1 MELNIQ
7 ALLSSISGI
16 KLDTELEKNLT
27 DPNLP
32 LEEYLKN
39 PEAIQCFQD
48 MKKNAI
54 KYFDRNKIK
63 QLIRYITEEPKD
75 DNYETGYKFPYAAS
89 EMLRLAGKRIQEMIV
104 FTEEDFNNKYQEENN
119 DKIIEKNL
127 EINKAS
133 ENKIEEPKKKNQEN
147 KKENKEQEKNEE
159 NIIEDKNKVE
169 IKKEENKEEDKNQND
184 SQKEDE
190 IKNEDKKINEIKDE
204 KEIKNED
211 KKDEDKNEDKNI
223 NEIKNGED
231 NKIEDKKDEDK
242 KEDKKIN
249 EIKNGEDNK
258 IEDKKED
265 RIEEKNDINEIK
277 NDEKNKIED
286 KKEENKN
293 IIKEKEP
300 NDSKRNILKEAL
312 KKATLNDKIANRKY
326 NYTKH
331 NDILDLLLDFVT
343 NKNAMENDVL
353 CGYFHR
359 ILLSLMDNYLID
371 IFLYLF
377 FVRTD
382 ALEQIIMHSYKRSLS
397 FIAIRILNFKEN
409 INKILYNDMTNP
421 GMIDIKMLESKK
433 DSMVKFVQSSITKL
447 ITSIDLNG
455 MKDKDGEYMKNIDL
469 ESVFSLL
476 DDLGKIYDFLDY
488 EDNPILQHVF
498 KILETNIFGVY
509 DLEKRDNMLKIY
521 NYFVKFLTNLTNRC
535 ICLKYSDDD
544 FYPEISIERL
554 YRKVQNKE
562 ELDLHEY
569 LALYL
574 PKILCY
580 NFREKYLCESD
591 ILGIHNI
598 YLMDLVIGTFK
609 YLKEMPTLFDFIIL
623 QTGFM
628 DKCIQ
633 YFFRYQLNNIYH
645 TKFVTFFTR
654 YLQKAD
660 DHPLLT
666 DYIFVKKKFPL
677 MLTNFLT
684 QKKDDKNFVNIYKYK
699 SGRQTFSCIYSYVID
714 LIYKIQVATGMNI
727 FNEAEIKDIG
737 ILNPGFFEFVK
748 DENSPKNIDP
758 FNLPIYYKQILLP
771 EKSWNLTVNNDV
783 NPKIKLFE
791 KKLIFTSISKPNAN
805 NTVAIKNVSDL
816 KNILNSMLSN
826 ILTGKN
832 KNVKKEEPISN
843 YNDINFWQVKNT
855 ISDEIKDKVNNN
867 LNNNKNSGNDSN
879 NPMDDEDELL
889 NIAMKL
895 EKEEED
901 NKKAKDP
908 KAPKQPKILIK
919 KVEPKD
925 SANYSTINE
934 INTDSHSE
942 NKSDDIKKEN
952 ENQDKK

>member
-75 DNYETGYKFPYAAS
+75 DNYETGYKFPYTAS

-104 FTEEDFNNKYQEENN
+104 FTEEDFNNKYHEENN

-159 NIIEDKNKVE
+159 NIIEEKNKVE

-190 IKNEDKKINEIKDE
+190 IKNEDKNINEIKDE

-211 KKDEDKNEDKNI
+211 KKDEDKNE
-223 NEIKNGED
+223 E
-231 NKIEDKKDEDK
+231 
-242 KEDKKIN
+242 KKIN

-265 RIEEKNDINEIK
+265 RKEEKKDINEIK

-748 DENSPKNIDP
+748 DEDSPKNIDP

-867 LNNNKNSGNDSN
+867 LNNNKNSDNDSN
-879 NPMDDEDELL
+879 NPIDDEDELL

>member
-7 ALLSSISGI
+7 TLLSSISGI

-75 DNYETGYKFPYAAS
+75 DNYETGYKFPYTAS

-104 FTEEDFNNKYQEENN
+104 FTEEDFDNKYQGENN

-159 NIIEDKNKVE
+159 NKIEDKNKVE

-190 IKNEDKKINEIKDE
+190 IKNEEKKINEIKDE

-211 KKDEDKNEDKNI
+211 KKDEDKKEDKNI

-231 NKIEDKKDEDK
+231 NKIEDKK
-242 KEDKKIN
+242 
-249 EIKNGEDNK
+249 
-258 IEDKKED
+258 ED
-265 RIEEKNDINEIK
+265 RKEEKKDINEIK

-293 IIKEKEP
+293 INKEKEP
-300 NDSKRNILKEAL
+300 TDSKRNILKEAL

-377 FVRTD
+377 FVRAD

-867 LNNNKNSGNDSN
+867 MNNNKNSDNDSN
-879 NPMDDEDELL
+879 NIIDDEDELL

-901 NKKAKDP
+901 NKKAKVP
-908 KAPKQPKILIK
+908 KASKQPKILIK

>member
-39 PEAIQCFQD
+39 PEAVQCFQD

-63 QLIRYITEEPKD
+63 QLIRYITEEPKG
-75 DNYETGYKFPYAAS
+75 DNYETGYKFPYVAS

-159 NIIEDKNKVE
+159 NKNEDKNKVE

-190 IKNEDKKINEIKDE
+190 IKNEEKKINEIKDE

-211 KKDEDKNEDKNI
+211 KKDEDKKEDKNI

-231 NKIEDKKDEDK
+231 NKIEDKK
-242 KEDKKIN
+242 
-249 EIKNGEDNK
+249 
-258 IEDKKED
+258 ED
-265 RIEEKNDINEIK
+265 RKEEKKDINEIK

-293 IIKEKEP
+293 INKEKEP
-300 NDSKRNILKEAL
+300 TDSKRNILKEAL

-554 YRKVQNKE
+554 FRKVQNKE

-727 FNEAEIKDIG
+727 FNETEIKDIG

-867 LNNNKNSGNDSN
+867 LNNNKNSDNDSN
-879 NPMDDEDELL
+879 NPIDDEDELL

-925 SANYSTINE
+925 SANYSTITE

>member
-63 QLIRYITEEPKD
+63 QLIRYIIEEPKD
-75 DNYETGYKFPYAAS
+75 DNYETGYKFPYTAS

-190 IKNEDKKINEIKDE
+190 IKNEDKNINEIKDD

-211 KKDEDKNEDKNI
+211 KKDEDKNE
-223 NEIKNGED
+223 E
-231 NKIEDKKDEDK
+231 
-242 KEDKKIN
+242 KKIN

-265 RIEEKNDINEIK
+265 RKEEKNDINEIK

-867 LNNNKNSGNDSN
+867 LNNNKNSDNDSN
-879 NPMDDEDELL
+879 NPIDDEDELL

-908 KAPKQPKILIK
+908 KASKQPKILIK

>member
-75 DNYETGYKFPYAAS
+75 DNYETGYKFPYTAS

-159 NIIEDKNKVE
+159 NKIEDKNKVE

-190 IKNEDKKINEIKDE
+190 IKNEDKNINEIKDE

-211 KKDEDKNEDKNI
+211 KKDEDKNE
-223 NEIKNGED
+223 E
-231 NKIEDKKDEDK
+231 
-242 KEDKKIN
+242 KKIN

-265 RIEEKNDINEIK
+265 RKEEKNDINEIK

-488 EDNPILQHVF
+488 EDNLILQHVF

-521 NYFVKFLTNLTNRC
+521 NYFAKFLTNLTNRC

-748 DENSPKNIDP
+748 NENSPKNIDP
-758 FNLPIYYKQILLP
+758 FNLPIYFKQILLP
-771 EKSWNLTVNNDV
+771 EKNWNLTVNNDV

-867 LNNNKNSGNDSN
+867 LNNNKNSDNDSN
-879 NPMDDEDELL
+879 NPIDDEDELL

-901 NKKAKDP
+901 NKKAKDS
-908 KAPKQPKILIK
+908 KASKQPKILIK

>member
-63 QLIRYITEEPKD
+63 QLIRYIIEEPKD
-75 DNYETGYKFPYAAS
+75 DNYETGYKFPYTAS

-184 SQKEDE
+184 SQKENE

-211 KKDEDKNEDKNI
+211 KKDEDKKEDKNI

-231 NKIEDKKDEDK
+231 NKIEDKK
-242 KEDKKIN
+242 
-249 EIKNGEDNK
+249 
-258 IEDKKED
+258 ED
-265 RIEEKNDINEIK
+265 RKEEKKDINEIK

-867 LNNNKNSGNDSN
+867 LNNNKNSDNDSN
-879 NPMDDEDELL
+879 NPIDDEDELL

>member
-1 MELNIQ
+1 M
-7 ALLSSISGI
+7 
-16 KLDTELEKNLT
+16 
-27 DPNLP
+27 
-32 LEEYLKN
+32 
-39 PEAIQCFQD
+39 
-48 MKKNAI
+48 
-54 KYFDRNKIK
+54 
-63 QLIRYITEEPKD
+63 
-75 DNYETGYKFPYAAS
+75 
-89 EMLRLAGKRIQEMIV
+89 
-104 FTEEDFNNKYQEENN
+104 
-119 DKIIEKNL
+119 
-127 EINKAS
+127 
-133 ENKIEEPKKKNQEN
+133 
-147 KKENKEQEKNEE
+147 
-159 NIIEDKNKVE
+159 
-169 IKKEENKEEDKNQND
+169 
-184 SQKEDE
+184 
-190 IKNEDKKINEIKDE
+190 
-204 KEIKNED
+204 
-211 KKDEDKNEDKNI
+211 
-223 NEIKNGED
+223 
-231 NKIEDKKDEDK
+231 
-242 KEDKKIN
+242 
-249 EIKNGEDNK
+249 
-258 IEDKKED
+258 
-265 RIEEKNDINEIK
+265 
-277 NDEKNKIED
+277 
-286 KKEENKN
+286 
-293 IIKEKEP
+293 
-300 NDSKRNILKEAL
+300 

-699 SGRQTFSCIYSYVID
+699 SGRQTFSCIYS
-714 LIYKIQVATGMNI
+714 
-727 FNEAEIKDIG
+727 
-737 ILNPGFFEFVK
+737 
-748 DENSPKNIDP
+748 
-758 FNLPIYYKQILLP
+758 
-771 EKSWNLTVNNDV
+771 
-783 NPKIKLFE
+783 
-791 KKLIFTSISKPNAN
+791 
-805 NTVAIKNVSDL
+805 
-816 KNILNSMLSN
+816 
-826 ILTGKN
+826 
-832 KNVKKEEPISN
+832 
-843 YNDINFWQVKNT
+843 
-855 ISDEIKDKVNNN
+855 
-867 LNNNKNSGNDSN
+867 
-879 NPMDDEDELL
+879 
-889 NIAMKL
+889 
-895 EKEEED
+895 
-901 NKKAKDP
+901 
-908 KAPKQPKILIK
+908 
-919 KVEPKD
+919 
-925 SANYSTINE
+925 
-934 INTDSHSE
+934 
-942 NKSDDIKKEN
+942 
-952 ENQDKK
+952 

>member
-63 QLIRYITEEPKD
+63 QLIRYIIEEPKD
-75 DNYETGYKFPYAAS
+75 DNYETGYKFPYTAS

-190 IKNEDKKINEIKDE
+190 IKNEDKNINEIKDE

-211 KKDEDKNEDKNI
+211 KKDEDKNE
-223 NEIKNGED
+223 E
-231 NKIEDKKDEDK
+231 
-242 KEDKKIN
+242 KKIN

-265 RIEEKNDINEIK
+265 RKEEKKDINEIK

-293 IIKEKEP
+293 INKEKEST
-300 NDSKRNILKEAL
+300 DSKRNILKEAL

-867 LNNNKNSGNDSN
+867 LNNNKNSDNDSN
-879 NPMDDEDELL
+879 NPIDDEDELL

>member
-63 QLIRYITEEPKD
+63 QLIRYIIEEPKD
-75 DNYETGYKFPYAAS
+75 DNYETGYKFPYTAS

-231 NKIEDKKDEDK
+231 NKIEDKK
-242 KEDKKIN
+242 
-249 EIKNGEDNK
+249 
-258 IEDKKED
+258 ED
-265 RIEEKNDINEIK
+265 RKEEKNDINEIK

-879 NPMDDEDELL
+879 NPIDDEDELL

>member
-63 QLIRYITEEPKD
+63 QLIRYIIEEPKD
-75 DNYETGYKFPYAAS
+75 DNYETGYKFPYTAS

-147 KKENKEQEKNEE
+147 KKENKEQEENEE

-211 KKDEDKNEDKNI
+211 KKDEDKNE
-223 NEIKNGED
+223 E
-231 NKIEDKKDEDK
+231 
-242 KEDKKIN
+242 KKIN

-258 IEDKKED
+258 IGDKKED
-265 RIEEKNDINEIK
+265 RKEEKNDINEIK

-293 IIKEKEP
+293 INKEKEP
-300 NDSKRNILKEAL
+300 TDSKRNILKEAL

-377 FVRTD
+377 FVRAD

-684 QKKDDKNFVNIYKYK
+684 PKKDDKNFVNIYKYK

-727 FNEAEIKDIG
+727 FNETEIKDIG

-758 FNLPIYYKQILLP
+758 FNLPIYFKQILLP

-867 LNNNKNSGNDSN
+867 MNNNKNSDNDSN
-879 NPMDDEDELL
+879 NIIDDEDELL

-901 NKKAKDP
+901 NKKAKVP
-908 KAPKQPKILIK
+908 KASKQPKILIK

>member
-63 QLIRYITEEPKD
+63 QLIRYIIEEPKD
-75 DNYETGYKFPYAAS
+75 DNYETGYKFPYTAS

-231 NKIEDKKDEDK
+231 NKIEDKK
-242 KEDKKIN
+242 
-249 EIKNGEDNK
+249 
-258 IEDKKED
+258 ED
-265 RIEEKNDINEIK
+265 RKEEKKDINEIK

-727 FNEAEIKDIG
+727 FNETEIKDIG

-867 LNNNKNSGNDSN
+867 LNNNKNSDNDSN
-879 NPMDDEDELL
+879 NIIDDEDELL

-901 NKKAKDP
+901 NKKAKVP
-908 KAPKQPKILIK
+908 KASKQPKILIK

>member
-63 QLIRYITEEPKD
+63 QLIRYIIEEPKD

-159 NIIEDKNKVE
+159 NKIEDKNKVE

-190 IKNEDKKINEIKDE
+190 IKNEDKNINEIKDE

-211 KKDEDKNEDKNI
+211 KKDEDKNE
-223 NEIKNGED
+223 E
-231 NKIEDKKDEDK
+231 
-242 KEDKKIN
+242 KKIN

-265 RIEEKNDINEIK
+265 RKEEKKDINEIK

-293 IIKEKEP
+293 INKEKEP
-300 NDSKRNILKEAL
+300 TDSKRNSLKEAL

-727 FNEAEIKDIG
+727 FNETEIKDIG

-758 FNLPIYYKQILLP
+758 FNLPIYFKQILLP

-867 LNNNKNSGNDSN
+867 LNNNKNSDNDSN
-879 NPMDDEDELL
+879 NPIDDEDELL

>member
-190 IKNEDKKINEIKDE
+190 IKNEDKNINEIKDE
-204 KEIKNED
+204 K
-211 KKDEDKNEDKNI
+211 
-223 NEIKNGED
+223 D

-242 KEDKKIN
+242 KEDKNIN
-249 EIKNGEDNK
+249 EIKNGEYNK

-265 RIEEKNDINEIK
+265 RKEEKNDINEIK

-293 IIKEKEP
+293 INKEKEP
-300 NDSKRNILKEAL
+300 TDSKRNSLKEAL

-727 FNEAEIKDIG
+727 FNETEIKDIG

-867 LNNNKNSGNDSN
+867 LNNNKNSDNDN
-879 NPMDDEDELL
+879 KNPIDDEDELL

-925 SANYSTINE
+925 SANYSINE

>member
-63 QLIRYITEEPKD
+63 QLIRYIIEEPKD
-75 DNYETGYKFPYAAS
+75 DNYETGYKFPYTAS

-190 IKNEDKKINEIKDE
+190 IKNEDKNINEIKDE

-211 KKDEDKNEDKNI
+211 KKDEDKKEDKNI

-231 NKIEDKKDEDK
+231 NKIEDKK
-242 KEDKKIN
+242 
-249 EIKNGEDNK
+249 
-258 IEDKKED
+258 ED
-265 RIEEKNDINEIK
+265 RKEEKKDINEIK

-867 LNNNKNSGNDSN
+867 LNNNKNSDNDSN
-879 NPMDDEDELL
+879 NPIDDEDELL

-908 KAPKQPKILIK
+908 KASKQPKILIK

>member
-75 DNYETGYKFPYAAS
+75 DNYETGYKFPYTAS

-190 IKNEDKKINEIKDE
+190 IKNEDKNINEIKDD

-211 KKDEDKNEDKNI
+211 KKDEDKNEEKKI

-242 KEDKKIN
+242 KEDKN
-249 EIKNGEDNK
+249 
-258 IEDKKED
+258 
-265 RIEEKNDINEIK
+265 INEIK
-277 NDEKNKIED
+277 NDEKKKIED

-293 IIKEKEP
+293 IIKEKEL

-867 LNNNKNSGNDSN
+867 LNNKKNSHSNSN
-879 NPMDDEDELL
+879 NSIDDVDELL

-901 NKKAKDP
+901 NKKVKDP
-908 KAPKQPKILIK
+908 KASKQPKILIK
-919 KVEPKD
+919 KVESKD
-925 SANYSTINE
+925 SSNYSTINE
-934 INTDSHSE
+934 INTDSHSK
-942 NKSDDIKKEN
+942 NKGDDIKK
-952 ENQDKK
+952 

>member
-75 DNYETGYKFPYAAS
+75 DNYETGYKFPYTAS

-190 IKNEDKKINEIKDE
+190 IKNEDKNINEIKDD

-211 KKDEDKNEDKNI
+211 KKDEDKNE
-223 NEIKNGED
+223 E
-231 NKIEDKKDEDK
+231 
-242 KEDKKIN
+242 KKIN

-265 RIEEKNDINEIK
+265 RKVEKKDINEIK

-293 IIKEKEP
+293 INKEKEST
-300 NDSKRNILKEAL
+300 DSKRNILKEAL

-377 FVRTD
+377 FVRAD

-727 FNEAEIKDIG
+727 FNETEIKDIG

-867 LNNNKNSGNDSN
+867 LNNNKNSDNDSN
-879 NPMDDEDELL
+879 NPIDDEDELL

>member
-63 QLIRYITEEPKD
+63 QLIRYIIEEPKD
-75 DNYETGYKFPYAAS
+75 DNYETGYKFPYTAS

-190 IKNEDKKINEIKDE
+190 IKNEDKNINEIKDD

-211 KKDEDKNEDKNI
+211 KKDEDKNE
-223 NEIKNGED
+223 E
-231 NKIEDKKDEDK
+231 
-242 KEDKKIN
+242 KKIN

-258 IEDKKED
+258 IEDKKE
-265 RIEEKNDINEIK
+265 
-277 NDEKNKIED
+277 
-286 KKEENKN
+286 ENKN
-293 IIKEKEP
+293 INKEKEP
-300 NDSKRNILKEAL
+300 TDSKRNSLKEAL

-867 LNNNKNSGNDSN
+867 MNNNKNSDNDSN
-879 NPMDDEDELL
+879 NIIDDEDELL

-901 NKKAKDP
+901 NKKAKVP
-908 KAPKQPKILIK
+908 KASKQPKILIK

>member
-63 QLIRYITEEPKD
+63 QLIRYIIEEPKD
-75 DNYETGYKFPYAAS
+75 DNYETGYKFPYTAS

-159 NIIEDKNKVE
+159 NKIEDKNKVE

-211 KKDEDKNEDKNI
+211 KKDEDKNEDKKI

-242 KEDKKIN
+242 KEDKNIN

-265 RIEEKNDINEIK
+265 RKEEKKDINEIK
-277 NDEKNKIED
+277 NDDKNKIED

-293 IIKEKEP
+293 INKEKEP
-300 NDSKRNILKEAL
+300 TDSKRNILKEAL

-377 FVRTD
+377 FVRAD

-521 NYFVKFLTNLTNRC
+521 NYFVKF
-535 ICLKYSDDD
+535 
-544 FYPEISIERL
+544 F
-554 YRKVQNKE
+554 
-562 ELDLHEY
+562 
-569 LALYL
+569 A
-574 PKILCY
+574 
-580 NFREKYLCESD
+580 
-591 ILGIHNI
+591 
-598 YLMDLVIGTFK
+598 
-609 YLKEMPTLFDFIIL
+609 
-623 QTGFM
+623 
-628 DKCIQ
+628 
-633 YFFRYQLNNIYH
+633 
-645 TKFVTFFTR
+645 
-654 YLQKAD
+654 
-660 DHPLLT
+660 
-666 DYIFVKKKFPL
+666 
-677 MLTNFLT
+677 
-684 QKKDDKNFVNIYKYK
+684 
-699 SGRQTFSCIYSYVID
+699 
-714 LIYKIQVATGMNI
+714 
-727 FNEAEIKDIG
+727 
-737 ILNPGFFEFVK
+737 
-748 DENSPKNIDP
+748 
-758 FNLPIYYKQILLP
+758 
-771 EKSWNLTVNNDV
+771 
-783 NPKIKLFE
+783 
-791 KKLIFTSISKPNAN
+791 
-805 NTVAIKNVSDL
+805 
-816 KNILNSMLSN
+816 
-826 ILTGKN
+826 
-832 KNVKKEEPISN
+832 
-843 YNDINFWQVKNT
+843 
-855 ISDEIKDKVNNN
+855 
-867 LNNNKNSGNDSN
+867 
-879 NPMDDEDELL
+879 
-889 NIAMKL
+889 
-895 EKEEED
+895 
-901 NKKAKDP
+901 
-908 KAPKQPKILIK
+908 
-919 KVEPKD
+919 
-925 SANYSTINE
+925 
-934 INTDSHSE
+934 
-942 NKSDDIKKEN
+942 
-952 ENQDKK
+952 

>member
-1 MELNIQ
+1 
-7 ALLSSISGI
+7 
-16 KLDTELEKNLT
+16 
-27 DPNLP
+27 
-32 LEEYLKN
+32 
-39 PEAIQCFQD
+39 
-48 MKKNAI
+48 
-54 KYFDRNKIK
+54 
-63 QLIRYITEEPKD
+63 
-75 DNYETGYKFPYAAS
+75 
-89 EMLRLAGKRIQEMIV
+89 
-104 FTEEDFNNKYQEENN
+104 
-119 DKIIEKNL
+119 
-127 EINKAS
+127 
-133 ENKIEEPKKKNQEN
+133 
-147 KKENKEQEKNEE
+147 
-159 NIIEDKNKVE
+159 
-169 IKKEENKEEDKNQND
+169 
-184 SQKEDE
+184 
-190 IKNEDKKINEIKDE
+190 
-204 KEIKNED
+204 
-211 KKDEDKNEDKNI
+211 
-223 NEIKNGED
+223 
-231 NKIEDKKDEDK
+231 
-242 KEDKKIN
+242 
-249 EIKNGEDNK
+249 
-258 IEDKKED
+258 
-265 RIEEKNDINEIK
+265 
-277 NDEKNKIED
+277 
-286 KKEENKN
+286 
-293 IIKEKEP
+293 
-300 NDSKRNILKEAL
+300 
-312 KKATLNDKIANRKY
+312 
-326 NYTKH
+326 
-331 NDILDLLLDFVT
+331 
-343 NKNAMENDVL
+343 
-353 CGYFHR
+353 
-359 ILLSLMDNYLID
+359 
-371 IFLYLF
+371 
-377 FVRTD
+377 
-382 ALEQIIMHSYKRSLS
+382 
-397 FIAIRILNFKEN
+397 
-409 INKILYNDMTNP
+409 
-421 GMIDIKMLESKK
+421 
-433 DSMVKFVQSSITKL
+433 
-447 ITSIDLNG
+447 
-455 MKDKDGEYMKNIDL
+455 
-469 ESVFSLL
+469 
-476 DDLGKIYDFLDY
+476 
-488 EDNPILQHVF
+488 
-498 KILETNIFGVY
+498 
-509 DLEKRDNMLKIY
+509 MLKIY

-727 FNEAEIKDIG
+727 FNETEIKDIG

-867 LNNNKNSGNDSN
+867 LNNNKNSDNDSN
-879 NPMDDEDELL
+879 NPIDDEDELL

-901 NKKAKDP
+901 NKKAKDS
-908 KAPKQPKILIK
+908 KASKQPKILIK

-925 SANYSTINE
+925 SANYSTVNE

>member
-75 DNYETGYKFPYAAS
+75 DNYETGYKFPYTAS

-147 KKENKEQEKNEE
+147 IKENKEQEKNEE

-190 IKNEDKKINEIKDE
+190 IKNEEKKINEIKDE
-204 KEIKNED
+204 KKIKNED
-211 KKDEDKNEDKNI
+211 KKDEDKNI

-242 KEDKKIN
+242 K
-249 EIKNGEDNK
+249 
-258 IEDKKED
+258 
-265 RIEEKNDINEIK
+265 EEKNDINEIK

-293 IIKEKEP
+293 INKEKEP
-300 NDSKRNILKEAL
+300 TDSKRNILKEAL

-727 FNEAEIKDIG
+727 FNETEIKDIG

-867 LNNNKNSGNDSN
+867 LNNNKNSDNDSN
-879 NPMDDEDELL
+879 NPIDDEDELL

>member
-63 QLIRYITEEPKD
+63 QLIRYIIEEPKD
-75 DNYETGYKFPYAAS
+75 DNYETGYKFPYTAS

-147 KKENKEQEKNEE
+147 IKENKEQEKNEE
-159 NIIEDKNKVE
+159 NKIEDKNKVE

-190 IKNEDKKINEIKDE
+190 IKNEDKNINEIKDD

-211 KKDEDKNEDKNI
+211 KKDEDKNE
-223 NEIKNGED
+223 E
-231 NKIEDKKDEDK
+231 
-242 KEDKKIN
+242 KKIN

-265 RIEEKNDINEIK
+265 RKEEKKDINEIK

-293 IIKEKEP
+293 INKEKEP
-300 NDSKRNILKEAL
+300 TDSKRNILKEAL

-377 FVRTD
+377 FVRAD

-727 FNEAEIKDIG
+727 FNETEIKDIG

-758 FNLPIYYKQILLP
+758 FNLPIYFKQILLP

-867 LNNNKNSGNDSN
+867 LNNNKNSDNDSN
-879 NPMDDEDELL
+879 NPIDDEDELL

-908 KAPKQPKILIK
+908 PKQPKILIK

>member
-63 QLIRYITEEPKD
+63 QLIRYIIEEPKD
-75 DNYETGYKFPYAAS
+75 DNYETGYKFPYTAS

-133 ENKIEEPKKKNQEN
+133 ENKIEEQKKKNQEN
-147 KKENKEQEKNEE
+147 IKENKEQEKNEE
-159 NIIEDKNKVE
+159 NKIEDKNKVE

-190 IKNEDKKINEIKDE
+190 IKNEDKNINEIKDD

-211 KKDEDKNEDKNI
+211 KKDEDKNEEKKI

-265 RIEEKNDINEIK
+265 RKEEKKDINEIK

-293 IIKEKEP
+293 II
-300 NDSKRNILKEAL
+300 
-312 KKATLNDKIANRKY
+312 NDKIANRKY

-727 FNEAEIKDIG
+727 FNETEIKDIG

-867 LNNNKNSGNDSN
+867 LNNNKNSDNDSN
-879 NPMDDEDELL
+879 NPIDDEDELL

>member
-75 DNYETGYKFPYAAS
+75 DNYETGYKFPYTAS

-211 KKDEDKNEDKNI
+211 KKDEDKNEDK
-223 NEIKNGED
+223 
-231 NKIEDKKDEDK
+231 
-242 KEDKKIN
+242 KIN
-249 EIKNGEDNK
+249 EIKNEEDNK

-265 RIEEKNDINEIK
+265 RKEEKKDINEIK

-554 YRKVQNKE
+554 FRKVQNKE

-666 DYIFVKKKFPL
+666 DYIFVKK
-677 MLTNFLT
+677 
-684 QKKDDKNFVNIYKYK
+684 
-699 SGRQTFSCIYSYVID
+699 
-714 LIYKIQVATGMNI
+714 
-727 FNEAEIKDIG
+727 
-737 ILNPGFFEFVK
+737 
-748 DENSPKNIDP
+748 
-758 FNLPIYYKQILLP
+758 
-771 EKSWNLTVNNDV
+771 ND
-783 NPKIKLFE
+783 N
-791 KKLIFTSISKPNAN
+791 
-805 NTVAIKNVSDL
+805 
-816 KNILNSMLSN
+816 
-826 ILTGKN
+826 
-832 KNVKKEEPISN
+832 
-843 YNDINFWQVKNT
+843 
-855 ISDEIKDKVNNN
+855 
-867 LNNNKNSGNDSN
+867 
-879 NPMDDEDELL
+879 
-889 NIAMKL
+889 
-895 EKEEED
+895 
-901 NKKAKDP
+901 
-908 KAPKQPKILIK
+908 
-919 KVEPKD
+919 
-925 SANYSTINE
+925 
-934 INTDSHSE
+934 
-942 NKSDDIKKEN
+942 
-952 ENQDKK
+952 

>member
-63 QLIRYITEEPKD
+63 QLIRYIIEEPKD
-75 DNYETGYKFPYAAS
+75 DNYETGYKFPYTAS

-190 IKNEDKKINEIKDE
+190 IKNEEKKINEIKDE

-211 KKDEDKNEDKNI
+211 KKDEDKNEEKKI

-249 EIKNGEDNK
+249 EIKN
-258 IEDKKED
+258 
-265 RIEEKNDINEIK
+265 
-277 NDEKNKIED
+277 DEKNKIED

-300 NDSKRNILKEAL
+300 TDSKRNILKEAL

-867 LNNNKNSGNDSN
+867 LNNNKNSDNDSN
-879 NPMDDEDELL
+879 NIIDDEDELL

-901 NKKAKDP
+901 NKKAKVP
-908 KAPKQPKILIK
+908 KASKQPKILIK

>member
-63 QLIRYITEEPKD
+63 QLIRYIIEEPKD
-75 DNYETGYKFPYAAS
+75 DNYETGYKFPYTAS

-190 IKNEDKKINEIKDE
+190 IKNEDKNINEIKDD

-211 KKDEDKNEDKNI
+211 KKDEDKNE
-223 NEIKNGED
+223 E
-231 NKIEDKKDEDK
+231 
-242 KEDKKIN
+242 KKIN

-265 RIEEKNDINEIK
+265 RKEEKNDINEIK

-293 IIKEKEP
+293 INKEKEP
-300 NDSKRNILKEAL
+300 TDSKRNILKEAL

-521 NYFVKFLTNLTNRC
+521 NYFAKFLTNLTNRC

-727 FNEAEIKDIG
+727 FNETEIKDIG

-867 LNNNKNSGNDSN
+867 MNNNKNSDNDSN
-879 NPMDDEDELL
+879 NIIDDEDELL

-901 NKKAKDP
+901 NKKAKVP
-908 KAPKQPKILIK
+908 KASKQPKILIK

>member
-63 QLIRYITEEPKD
+63 QLIRYIIEEPKD
-75 DNYETGYKFPYAAS
+75 DNYETGYKFPYTAS

-190 IKNEDKKINEIKDE
+190 IKNEDKNINEIKDD

-211 KKDEDKNEDKNI
+211 KKDEDKNE
-223 NEIKNGED
+223 E
-231 NKIEDKKDEDK
+231 
-242 KEDKKIN
+242 KKIN

-265 RIEEKNDINEIK
+265 RKEEKNDINEIK

-377 FVRTD
+377 FVRAD

-727 FNEAEIKDIG
+727 FNETEIKDIG

-867 LNNNKNSGNDSN
+867 LNNNKNSDNDSN
-879 NPMDDEDELL
+879 NPIDDEDELL

>member
-75 DNYETGYKFPYAAS
+75 DNYETGYKFPYTAS

-211 KKDEDKNEDKNI
+211 KKDEDK
-223 NEIKNGED
+223 
-231 NKIEDKKDEDK
+231 

-258 IEDKKED
+258 IEHKKED
-265 RIEEKNDINEIK
+265 RKEEKNDINEIK
-277 NDEKNKIED
+277 NDDKNKIED

-377 FVRTD
+377 FVRAD

-758 FNLPIYYKQILLP
+758 FNLPIYFKQILLP

-867 LNNNKNSGNDSN
+867 MNNNKNSDNDSN
-879 NPMDDEDELL
+879 NIIDDEDELL

-901 NKKAKDP
+901 NKKAKVP
-908 KAPKQPKILIK
+908 KASKQPKILIK

>member
-63 QLIRYITEEPKD
+63 QLIRYIIEEPKD
-75 DNYETGYKFPYAAS
+75 DNYETGYKFPYTAS

-147 KKENKEQEKNEE
+147 IKENKEQEKNEE
-159 NIIEDKNKVE
+159 NKIEDKNKVE

-190 IKNEDKKINEIKDE
+190 IKNEDKNINEIKDE

-211 KKDEDKNEDKNI
+211 KKDEDKNE
-223 NEIKNGED
+223 E
-231 NKIEDKKDEDK
+231 
-242 KEDKKIN
+242 KKIN

-265 RIEEKNDINEIK
+265 RKEEKKDINEIK

-377 FVRTD
+377 FVRAD

-554 YRKVQNKE
+554 FRKVQNKE

-727 FNEAEIKDIG
+727 FNETEIKDIG

-843 YNDINFWQVKNT
+843 YNDINFWKVKNT

-879 NPMDDEDELL
+879 NPIDDEDELL

>member
-63 QLIRYITEEPKD
+63 QLIRYIIEEPKD
-75 DNYETGYKFPYAAS
+75 DNYETGYKFPYTAS

-190 IKNEDKKINEIKDE
+190 IKNEDKNINEIKDE

-211 KKDEDKNEDKNI
+211 KKDEDKNE
-223 NEIKNGED
+223 E
-231 NKIEDKKDEDK
+231 
-242 KEDKKIN
+242 KKIN

-265 RIEEKNDINEIK
+265 RKEEKKDINEIK

-293 IIKEKEP
+293 INKEKEP
-300 NDSKRNILKEAL
+300 TDSKRNSLKEAL

-377 FVRTD
+377 FVRAD

-727 FNEAEIKDIG
+727 FNETEIKDIG

-867 LNNNKNSGNDSN
+867 LNNNKNSDNDSN
-879 NPMDDEDELL
+879 NPIDDEDELL

-901 NKKAKDP
+901 NKKAKDS
-908 KAPKQPKILIK
+908 KASKQPKILIK

>member
-63 QLIRYITEEPKD
+63 QLIRYIIEEPKD
-75 DNYETGYKFPYAAS
+75 DNYETGYKFPYTAS

-190 IKNEDKKINEIKDE
+190 IKNEEKKIYEIKNE
-204 KEIKNED
+204 KEIKIED
-211 KKDEDKNEDKNI
+211 KKDEDKKEDKNI

-231 NKIEDKKDEDK
+231 NKIEDKK
-242 KEDKKIN
+242 
-249 EIKNGEDNK
+249 
-258 IEDKKED
+258 ED
-265 RIEEKNDINEIK
+265 RKEEKNDINEIK
-277 NDEKNKIED
+277 NDDKNKIED

-293 IIKEKEP
+293 INKEKEP
-300 NDSKRNILKEAL
+300 TDSKRNILKEAL

-377 FVRTD
+377 FVRAD

-727 FNEAEIKDIG
+727 FNETEIKDIG

-867 LNNNKNSGNDSN
+867 LNNNKNSDNDSN
-879 NPMDDEDELL
+879 NPIDDEDELL

>member
-75 DNYETGYKFPYAAS
+75 DNYETGYKFPYTAS

-159 NIIEDKNKVE
+159 NKIEDKNKVE

-190 IKNEDKKINEIKDE
+190 IKNEEKKINEIKDE

-211 KKDEDKNEDKNI
+211 KKDEDKKEDKN
-223 NEIKNGED
+223 
-231 NKIEDKKDEDK
+231 
-242 KEDKKIN
+242 
-249 EIKNGEDNK
+249 
-258 IEDKKED
+258 
-265 RIEEKNDINEIK
+265 INEIK

-727 FNEAEIKDIG
+727 FNETEIKDIG

-867 LNNNKNSGNDSN
+867 LNNNKNSDNDSN
-879 NPMDDEDELL
+879 NPIDDEDELL

>member
-75 DNYETGYKFPYAAS
+75 DNYETGYKFPYTAS

-147 KKENKEQEKNEE
+147 IKENKEQEKNEE
-159 NIIEDKNKVE
+159 NKIEDKNKVE

-190 IKNEDKKINEIKDE
+190 IKNEEKKINEIKDE

-211 KKDEDKNEDKNI
+211 KKDEDKKEDKNI

-231 NKIEDKKDEDK
+231 NKIEDKK
-242 KEDKKIN
+242 
-249 EIKNGEDNK
+249 
-258 IEDKKED
+258 ED
-265 RIEEKNDINEIK
+265 RKEEKKDINEIK

-727 FNEAEIKDIG
+727 FNETEIKDIG

-867 LNNNKNSGNDSN
+867 LNNNKNSDNDSN
-879 NPMDDEDELL
+879 NPIDDEDELL

-908 KAPKQPKILIK
+908 KASKQPKILIK

>member
-63 QLIRYITEEPKD
+63 QLIRYIIEEPKD
-75 DNYETGYKFPYAAS
+75 DNYETGYKFPYTAS

-190 IKNEDKKINEIKDE
+190 IKNEDKNINEIKDE

-211 KKDEDKNEDKNI
+211 KKDEDKKEDKNI

-231 NKIEDKKDEDK
+231 NKIEDKK
-242 KEDKKIN
+242 
-249 EIKNGEDNK
+249 
-258 IEDKKED
+258 ED
-265 RIEEKNDINEIK
+265 RKEEKKDINEIK

-293 IIKEKEP
+293 INKEKEST
-300 NDSKRNILKEAL
+300 DSKRNILKEAL

-727 FNEAEIKDIG
+727 FNETEIKDIG

-867 LNNNKNSGNDSN
+867 LNNNKNSDNDSN
-879 NPMDDEDELL
+879 NPIDDEDELL

-901 NKKAKDP
+901 NKKAKDS
-908 KAPKQPKILIK
+908 KASKQPKILIK

-925 SANYSTINE
+925 SANYSTVNE

>member
-63 QLIRYITEEPKD
+63 QLIRYIIEEPKD

-190 IKNEDKKINEIKDE
+190 IKNEEKKINEIKDE

-211 KKDEDKNEDKNI
+211 KKDEDKNE
-223 NEIKNGED
+223 E
-231 NKIEDKKDEDK
+231 
-242 KEDKKIN
+242 KKIN

-265 RIEEKNDINEIK
+265 RKEEKNDINEIK

-293 IIKEKEP
+293 INKEKEP
-300 NDSKRNILKEAL
+300 TDSKRNILKEAL

-758 FNLPIYYKQILLP
+758 FNLPIYFKQILLP

-867 LNNNKNSGNDSN
+867 MNNNKNSDNDSN
-879 NPMDDEDELL
+879 NIIDDEDELL

-901 NKKAKDP
+901 NKKAKVP
-908 KAPKQPKILIK
+908 KASKQPKILIK

>member
-63 QLIRYITEEPKD
+63 QLIRYIIEEPKD
-75 DNYETGYKFPYAAS
+75 DNYETGYKFPYTAS

-133 ENKIEEPKKKNQEN
+133 ENKIEEPKKKNQEK

-190 IKNEDKKINEIKDE
+190 IKNEDKNINEIKDD

-211 KKDEDKNEDKNI
+211 KKDEDKN
-223 NEIKNGED
+223 
-231 NKIEDKKDEDK
+231 
-242 KEDKKIN
+242 EDKKIN

-265 RIEEKNDINEIK
+265 RKEEKNDINEIK

-377 FVRTD
+377 FVRAD

-758 FNLPIYYKQILLP
+758 FNLPIYFKQILLP

-867 LNNNKNSGNDSN
+867 LNNNKNSDNDSN
-879 NPMDDEDELL
+879 NPIDDEDELL

-901 NKKAKDP
+901 NKKAKVP
-908 KAPKQPKILIK
+908 KASKQPKILIK

>member
-75 DNYETGYKFPYAAS
+75 DNYETGYKFPYTAS

-159 NIIEDKNKVE
+159 NKIEDKNKVE

-190 IKNEDKKINEIKDE
+190 IKNEDKNINEIKDE

-211 KKDEDKNEDKNI
+211 KKDA
-223 NEIKNGED
+223 
-231 NKIEDKKDEDK
+231 DK
-242 KEDKKIN
+242 KEENKIN
-249 EIKNGEDNK
+249 EIKNGEDNI

-265 RIEEKNDINEIK
+265 RKEEKNDINEIK

-312 KKATLNDKIANRKY
+312 KKATINDKIANRKY

-727 FNEAEIKDIG
+727 FNETEIKDIG

-867 LNNNKNSGNDSN
+867 LNNNKNSDNDSN
-879 NPMDDEDELL
+879 NPIDDEDELL

-901 NKKAKDP
+901 NKKAKDS
-908 KAPKQPKILIK
+908 KASKQPKILIK

-925 SANYSTINE
+925 SANYSTVNE

>member
-63 QLIRYITEEPKD
+63 QLIRYIIEEPKD

-159 NIIEDKNKVE
+159 NKIEDKNKVE

-190 IKNEDKKINEIKDE
+190 IKNEDKNINEIKDE

-211 KKDEDKNEDKNI
+211 KKDEDKKEDKNI

-231 NKIEDKKDEDK
+231 NKIEDKK
-242 KEDKKIN
+242 
-249 EIKNGEDNK
+249 
-258 IEDKKED
+258 ED
-265 RIEEKNDINEIK
+265 RKEEKNDINEIK

-377 FVRTD
+377 FVRAD

-867 LNNNKNSGNDSN
+867 LNNNKNSDNDSN
-879 NPMDDEDELL
+879 NPIDDEDELL

-901 NKKAKDP
+901 NKKAKVP
-908 KAPKQPKILIK
+908 KASKQPKILIK

>member
-75 DNYETGYKFPYAAS
+75 DNYETGYKFPYTAS

-190 IKNEDKKINEIKDE
+190 IKNEEKKINEIKDE
-204 KEIKNED
+204 KEIKN
-211 KKDEDKNEDKNI
+211 
-223 NEIKNGED
+223 
-231 NKIEDKKDEDK
+231 EDKKDEDK

-265 RIEEKNDINEIK
+265 RKEEKNDINEIK

-293 IIKEKEP
+293 INKEKEP
-300 NDSKRNILKEAL
+300 TDSKRNILKEAL

-377 FVRTD
+377 FVRAD

-867 LNNNKNSGNDSN
+867 LNNNKNSDNDSN
-879 NPMDDEDELL
+879 NPIDDEDELL